1 MDGYGGLCGVGGVIC
16 RNMQKYRTQNSD
28 SELKIVGEQDN
39 IYSSVGAK
47 GKYNDLVPGNTEKYG
62 PRIGQE
68 ADGTG
73 LKLTGKII
81 VYGRNNVDI
90 TANHFEEAIKSWN
103 FPRIPAS
110 NSPTA
115 PNGQPLKDNQ
125 HGVVFLNGQPTS
137 VRLDIQVEKK
147 TFDQVRS
154 ELQVPAP
161 DRVYILAGNDS
172 LADYEENATLLS
184 NRNLAVT
191 PNDFAYLNTL
201 LANPLAQP
209 GGVAGRLIMGGL
221 TPVSF
226 LIGNMGFYDL
236 ARSQA
241 RGGTSAAHELG
252 HWLSHL
258 INTNLGWNSHVP
270 STLNNPIPVTPNGN
284 VRSIMSFD
292 AEAHKRTPTA
302 NDVSNIGFGQDF
314 SIFNS
319 APNRPTAN
327 YLGDRLPNGQLL
339 LFNQNEMFTNPTQAA
354 IFQALFG
361 GIQFWTPNNMP
372 TLPR

>member
-1 MDGYGGLCGVGGVIC
+1 MY
-16 RNMQKYRTQNSD
+16 KYRTKNSERQ
-28 SELKIVGEQDN
+28 SEVGGKQDN
-39 IYSSVGAK
+39 IYASAVTTAQHNELIQNK
-47 GKYNDLVPGNTEKYG
+47 TKEYG
-62 PRIGQE
+62 PGIMQE
-68 ADGTG
+68 ADGSG

-81 VYGRNNVDI
+81 VYGRNNIDI
-90 TANHFEEAIKSWN
+90 TANHFEEAVKSWN
-103 FPRIPAS
+103 FPRIPANNPPMS
-110 NSPTA
+110 S
-115 PNGQPLKDNQ
+115 NGQPLKENQ
-125 HGVVFLNGQPTS
+125 HGVVLFNGQPTS

-147 TFDQVRS
+147 TINEVRS
-154 ELQVPAP
+154 ELQAPAP
-161 DRVYILAGNDS
+161 DKVYILAGDDS
-172 LADYEENATLLS
+172 LADYDENATLLS

-191 PNDFAYLNTL
+191 PNDFTYLNTL
-201 LANPLAQP
+201 LTNPLARS
-209 GGVAGRLIMGGL
+209 GGVAARLVMGGL

-258 INTNLGWNSHVP
+258 VNTRFGWNSHLLP
-270 STLNNPIPVTPNGN
+270 AMNNPIPVRPSGN

-292 AEAHKRTPTA
+292 AETHKRSPTA

-314 SIFNS
+314 SIFNPV
-319 APNRPTAN
+319 PNRPTAN

-361 GIQFWTPNNMP
+361 GIQFWTPNNLP